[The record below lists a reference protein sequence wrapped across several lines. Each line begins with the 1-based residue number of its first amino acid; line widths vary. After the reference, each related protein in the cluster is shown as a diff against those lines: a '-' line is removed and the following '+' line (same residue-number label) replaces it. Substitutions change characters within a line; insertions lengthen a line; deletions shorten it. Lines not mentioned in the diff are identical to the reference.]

1 MGLKLYAVDEIN
13 WEPEMFQILEFVAV
27 EWKYDMEV
35 LFNLSMIVF
44 KLIECDIYKIRFNQ
58 LRWLKS
64 YIDLNTELRK
74 NEDTLWKGPFQAN
87 E

>member
-1 MGLKLYAVDEIN
+1 MDEIN

-74 NEDTLWKGPFQAN
+74 NEDTL
-87 E
+87 